1 MTLNRNLKD
10 LGCTIKEKNL
20 DSHHKSN
27 PFSRLYFE
35 AIVKHPLV
43 SFRVTS
49 RTGVCS
55 QYHLDEVQSKRFHG
69 GFEYSFQVQ
78 KCIEQRIKE
87 LINA

>member
-1 MTLNRNLKD
+1 MTLNKNLKN
-10 LGCTIKEKNL
+10 LGCTIKEKDL
-20 DSHHKSN
+20 TSYHKNN
-27 PFSRLYFE
+27 PFSRLYLE

-55 QYHLDEVQSKRFHG
+55 QYHLDEVHGKRSHG